1 MILAIQDANILIDLH
16 HTGLLEAYFT
26 LETDTHTTDLVLR
39 EVRQDLQAFV
49 KAGLLKVKTFT
60 AAELQVLLTF
70 KDTQPTSL
78 SLEDCS
84 VFHLAME
91 KKAIL
96 LTGEKT
102 LMNAA
107 RRAHVEAHGILW
119 LFDLMLVEKVLTH
132 PAAIKAMEKLLAT
145 NPRLP
150 MDECLKRLE
159 KWKAHIVS

>member
-16 HTGLLEAYFT
+16 HTGLLESYFA
-26 LETDTHTTDLVLR
+26 LETDTHTTDLVLQ
-39 EVRQDLQAFV
+39 EVRQDVQAFV
-49 KAGLLKVKTFT
+49 KAGRLKVKSFT
-60 AAELQVLLTF
+60 AAELQMLLTF
-70 KDTQPTSL
+70 KATQPASL

-84 VFHLAME
+84 VFHLAIE

-107 RRAHVEAHGILW
+107 RRANVEAHGILW
-119 LFDLMLVEKVLTH
+119 LFDLMLDEKVLTY
-132 PAAIKAMEKLLAT
+132 PAAVKAMEKLLAT

-150 MDECLKRLE
+150 VEECQKRLE
-159 KWKAHIVS
+159 KWKAHAAR